1 MSTLIK
7 SNGLIPSMNTFF
19 DDVLSKDLFDWSD
32 KNFTAFGKTLPSA
45 NVKETAKDVTIEIA
59 APGLKKSDFKIEV
72 KDNVLSISSE
82 RKEESE
88 EHDKEGTYARKE
100 FSYESFYRSFRLPS
114 YVDSNKID
122 ASYKD
127 GILHIDV
134 TKKVID
140 TPKSVKTISIK

>member
-45 NVKETAKDVTIEIA
+45 NVKESAKDVTIEIA

-72 KDNVLSISSE
+72 KD
-82 RKEESE
+82 
-88 EHDKEGTYARKE
+88 
-100 FSYESFYRSFRLPS
+100 
-114 YVDSNKID
+114 
-122 ASYKD
+122 
-127 GILHIDV
+127 
-134 TKKVID
+134 KK
-140 TPKSVKTISIK
+140 